1 MPYYFGGIVMVKAK
15 NIRKIKEDLERYK
28 KLLEKETDFIKGLK
42 YKRLIRE
49 CEFNLQDVEMQL
61 YNFDIYIYNDEG
73 LHKKIFI
80 DRYIYNVSAR
90 WVADKYNVSISS
102 VYRFLDKAREVFE
115 KEV

>member
-1 MPYYFGGIVMVKAK
+1 MVKAK

-28 KLLEKETDFIKGLK
+28 KLLEKETDFIKSLK

-49 CEFNLQDVEMQL
+49 CEFDLQEVEIQL

-80 DRYIYNVSAR
+80 DRYIYNAPVR
-90 WVADKYNVSISS
+90 WIADKYNVSISS

-115 KEV
+115 K

>member
-28 KLLEKETDFIKGLK
+28 KLLEKETDFIKVLK

-73 LHKKIFI
+73 FHKKIFI
-80 DRYIYNVSAR
+80 DRYIYNVPAR

-102 VYRFLDKAREVFE
+102 VYRILDKARDVFE
-115 KEV
+115 SE